1 MQYIK
6 ILSKKFIS
14 FYLVYMVHFY
24 TVLSIFTRKMF
35 IVFSLSLQIRS
46 DTSLCVD
53 KTLPEIQVKCES
65 MQQIFDRIDKLEV

>member
-6 ILSKKFIS
+6 ILPKKFIS
-14 FYLVYMVHFY
+14 FYIGIYGTFY
-24 TVLSIFTRKMF
+24 TILPISTRKMF